1 MFDVGTGDK
10 RAIIT
15 PKQKASLIF
24 PQLVLDNEHREGSFK
39 PRTKAFKNVE
49 AFDYQQIQ
57 TVEKSI
63 FCDFLPIC
71 CACVCVYGCAYEC
84 TFSSELQGKRRC
96 FAICKEL
103 FFYNLAHFI

>member
-24 PQLVLDNEHREGSFK
+24 PQLVLDNEHREGSSK
-39 PRTKAFKNVE
+39 PRTKALKNVKG
-49 AFDYQQIQ
+49 FDFQQIL

-63 FCDFLPIC
+63 FCDFLPIYVVRVF
-71 CACVCVYGCAYEC
+71 VCMGVRMSVRLAVNYKVSEGVLPSAKNY
-84 TFSSELQGKRRC
+84 FSTT
-96 FAICKEL
+96 
-103 FFYNLAHFI
+103 

>member
-1 MFDVGTGDK
+1 MFEVATGDK

-24 PQLVLDNEHREGSFK
+24 PQLVLDNEHREGSSK
-39 PRTKAFKNVE
+39 PRTKALKNVE

-57 TVEKSI
+57 PVEKSI
-63 FCDFLPIC
+63 FCDILPIC